1 MYDED
6 DFNDVNGWLLLYV
19 VLKFASASFS
29 LVPLAAFYLVR
40 GGYAFHLSGPPSI
53 ALLITGIVGVCI
65 GLSAAIG
72 ILRTSRWAVSVVGLD
87 LFFNFIVL
95 AFGAYLHGLSS
106 PAFLLREFIQLAI
119 LLAWFEYF
127 RTSRRVRNT
136 LGRNLFANASTN
148 QDLTASSEP

>member
-19 VLKFASASFS
+19 VLKFASAAFS
-29 LVPLAAFYLVR
+29 LIPLAAFYLVR
-40 GGYAFHLSGPPSI
+40 GGYALHPSGASSTT
-53 ALLITGIVGVCI
+53 LLLTSLVGVCVS
-65 GLSAAIG
+65 LSAAIG

-87 LFFNFIVL
+87 LIFNFIVL

-136 LGRNLFANASTN
+136 LGRNLFVNESSN
-148 QDLTASSEP
+148 EDLQASSE